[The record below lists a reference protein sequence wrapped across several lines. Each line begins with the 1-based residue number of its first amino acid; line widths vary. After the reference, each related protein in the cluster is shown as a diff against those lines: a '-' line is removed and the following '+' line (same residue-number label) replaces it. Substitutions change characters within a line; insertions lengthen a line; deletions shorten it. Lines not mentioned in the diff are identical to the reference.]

1 MSVSHD
7 RVPSY
12 TPIPRVSHWSNRR
25 IFTTYGS
32 LEGPFIPPWRVTGSN
47 ESGLVGVDEIP
58 EEAEE
63 VEEVVGFRIGKCG
76 DGGGLGRQGDEDG
89 GVHSGERV
97 EDERATV

>member
-1 MSVSHD
+1 M
-7 RVPSY
+7 
-12 TPIPRVSHWSNRR
+12 
-25 IFTTYGS
+25 
-32 LEGPFIPPWRVTGSN
+32 
-47 ESGLVGVDEIP
+47 GVDEIP